1 MLSAMQW
8 DPTQFFRDPKPL
20 VPFALL
26 VLNQPINE
34 RAFAVLR
41 KHACYIVCAD
51 GGSNRYYDLMK
62 AHGRESV
69 DLPNAIIGD
78 LDSIHPHVRTH
89 YANLAVSIIHDP
101 DQYSTDFTKCLKYLR
116 YNASTIVSLASTT
129 SSSSTPLASAAAVS
143 AANARDEQEQED
155 IEAEATGRGGGGGC
169 AAPPTRLDVVILG
182 GLGGRVDQAFS
193 QIHHLYAMS
202 QSSSESPG
210 DLYLVSE
217 ESISFVLQ
225 KGKNTIHTPG
235 ARRHPQPHSSHQD
248 PDEEEKYYLE
258 ENIGILPIAGPA
270 VITTHGFEWDVRD
283 WRTEMGGQISTSNHI
298 RADVVGVETTV
309 PVLFT
314 AELAGRFKWRSS
326 SPSSSSSSSCS
337 GGEKGRC

>member
-1 MLSAMQW
+1 M
-8 DPTQFFRDPKPL
+8 
-20 VPFALL
+20 
-26 VLNQPINE
+26 
-34 RAFAVLR
+34 
-41 KHACYIVCAD
+41 
-51 GGSNRYYDLMK
+51 
-62 AHGRESV
+62 
-69 DLPNAIIGD
+69 
-78 LDSIHPHVRTH
+78 
-89 YANLAVSIIHDP
+89 
-101 DQYSTDFTKCLKYLR
+101 
-116 YNASTIVSLASTT
+116 
-129 SSSSTPLASAAAVS
+129 ASAAAAS
-143 AANARDEQEQED
+143 AANAGDEQEQEN
-155 IEAEATGRGGGGGC
+155 IEAEATGRGGGGGGC
-169 AAPPTRLDVVILG
+169 AAPPTRLDVVVLG

-202 QSSSESPG
+202 HSSSESPG

-217 ESISFVLQ
+217 ESISFVLR
-225 KGKNTIHTPG
+225 KGKNTIYTPG
-235 ARRHPQPHSSHQD
+235 ARRHPPPPAAAPSQPAPDPHQD
-248 PDEEEKYYLE
+248 ADEEEKYYLE

-326 SPSSSSSSSCS
+326 SSSS